1 MNDLKCGYIETPQNF
16 KKVSNIIISVSL
28 LRIMLLLQ
36 ILMSVMMR
44 MVIVIKLVLMK
55 KVHIIVNVYQDTYLM
70 KMSWDVQVS

>member
-1 MNDLKCGYIETPQNF
+1 MNDLKCGYIETPQKF

-28 LRIMLLLQ
+28 LRVMLLLQ

-55 KVHIIVNVYQDTYLM
+55 TVHIIVNVYQDIYWM